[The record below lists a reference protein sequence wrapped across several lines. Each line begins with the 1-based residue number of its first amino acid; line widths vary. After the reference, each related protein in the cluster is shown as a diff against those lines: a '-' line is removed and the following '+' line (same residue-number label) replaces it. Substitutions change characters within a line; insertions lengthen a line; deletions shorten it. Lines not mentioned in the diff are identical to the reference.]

1 MRLQNRLELIQKIE
15 ERLKEQR
22 KDLHFTMK
30 ESNQLKQEIEEKLN
44 LLNIREENL
53 SFEKQNYQATI
64 EQKVAKEWERKN
76 EELIIKEKS
85 IDILLSKRVNMQL
98 GENLER
104 LEERETELSQRE
116 EMLELPLYLMN
127 VRCIV

>member
-1 MRLQNRLELIQKIE
+1 MLEKMFAKQIEDRVQKLLQEELTKAIAHKEEELQLAHKQLDEDRLALIQEIANFQSEKTEVQNRLELIQKIE

-53 SFEKQNYQATI
+53 SFEKQNYRNI
-64 EQKVAKEWERKN
+64 E
-76 EELIIKEKS
+76 
-85 IDILLSKRVNMQL
+85 SKR
-98 GENLER
+98 
-104 LEERETELSQRE
+104 
-116 EMLELPLYLMN
+116 
-127 VRCIV
+127 